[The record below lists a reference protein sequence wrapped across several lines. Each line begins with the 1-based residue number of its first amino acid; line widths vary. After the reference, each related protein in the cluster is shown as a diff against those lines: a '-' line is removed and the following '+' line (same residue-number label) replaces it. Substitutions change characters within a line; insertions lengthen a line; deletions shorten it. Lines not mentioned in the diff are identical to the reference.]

1 MKLTPIREIGGGRKM
16 TLNASYDKIVAVLG
30 EPNVTDMDDADK
42 VKASWAF
49 EDEIGRKAFVWCYKY
64 DDPRLCNHW
73 SVDGNVHLMRDL
85 FPEGMM

>member
-1 MKLTPIREIGGGRKM
+1 MKLTPIREIGGSRKM

-64 DDPRLCNHW
+64 NIASIRGRRLFSFEMTRVCAIT
-73 SVDGNVHLMRDL
+73 G
-85 FPEGMM
+85 P